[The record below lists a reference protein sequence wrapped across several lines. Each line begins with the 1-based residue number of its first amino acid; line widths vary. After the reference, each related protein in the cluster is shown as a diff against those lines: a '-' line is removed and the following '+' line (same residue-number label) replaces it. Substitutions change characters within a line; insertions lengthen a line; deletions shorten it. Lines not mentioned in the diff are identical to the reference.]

1 MDEPS
6 FHPIALTGFRII
18 TGFIVFGL
26 LYIIFVRERIDRR
39 DIPLI
44 IGCGLTGVAINMTLF
59 LLGLNYTNPINASL
73 VMSTSPVMVVIFS
86 VIIINEKVSKLNILG
101 IALALSGAIY
111 LVYKPEQLFSIE
123 SMKGDIMIFLNGVSY
138 ALYFVLVKK
147 LIKKYKPFTLLMLIY
162 LVGFT
167 AVIPFSIPY
176 MSQIEWSSFNQP
188 VYLSFAFV
196 LIGITCI
203 TYLLN
208 VFAIQFVKA
217 STASSYIYLQPVLA
231 TFFAIMMKK
240 DVFTMKIALCSCLI
254 FAGLY
259 LVSNKK
265 SK

>member
-18 TGFIVFGL
+18 TGFIVFTILYL
-26 LYIIFVRERIDRR
+26 LFVREKIDRK

-73 VMSTSPVMVVIFS
+73 VMRKSPVMVIIFYIL
-86 VIIINEKVSKLNILG
+86 IIKEKISRINFVGIL
-101 IALALSGAIY
+101 LALSGAIY
-111 LVYKPEQLFSIE
+111 LIYNPGQSFNLK
-123 SMKGDIMIFLNGVSY
+123 SMKGDIMIFLNGASY

-162 LVGFT
+162 LVGFV
-167 AVIPFSIPY
+167 AVVPISFTY
-176 MSQIEWSSFNQP
+176 MGQIEWATFDQS

-196 LIGITCI
+196 LIGITCL

-208 VFAIQFVKA
+208 VFALQFVKA
-217 STASSYIYLQPVLA
+217 STASSYIYLQPLLA
-231 TFFAIMMKK
+231 TFFAIMLKK
-240 DVFTMKIALCSCLI
+240 DVLTVKIAFCSCLI

-259 LVSNKK
+259 LVSLKK
-265 SK
+265 GK